1 MNTLLKK
8 RREGRTSYGTFS
20 QIKSVAAI
28 ENIACAGLDYVVIDA
43 EHAALGED
51 FIAGAVIA
59 ADAGGLCPLVRIPEI
74 SRRAVLHGL
83 DAGAQG
89 LIVPAVET
97 VEEVRTLV
105 RYAKFAPLGSRGY
118 APTRDGR
125 WGTDG
130 ISRQGPE
137 AYMDNSNRQTL
148 LLPQCET
155 LGCLEHIE
163 EIAAMDGVD
172 GIFVGPMDISIALGC
187 PLQVD
192 AAPVRSA
199 MRSVLEAC
207 HRSGKLAM
215 IYSNDAA
222 SAHRMAE
229 LGFDSVTV
237 GADIFLLLGAYEK
250 LAAELHEL

>member
-1 MNTLLKK
+1 MNRIQEKFLNKELSVGTFTQLASPVAVECL
-8 RREGRTSYGTFS
+8 GRT
-20 QIKSVAAI
+20 
-28 ENIACAGLDYVVIDA
+28 GLDYVLIDT
-43 EHAALGED
+43 EHTAVGIEFLTAA
-51 FIAGAVIA
+51 ITA
-59 ADAGGLCPLVRIPEI
+59 ADAAGIVPLVRINGI
-74 SRRAVLHGL
+74 ARDKVLQPL
-83 DAGAQG
+83 DYGAQG
-89 LIVPAVET
+89 LIIPAVET

-207 HRSGKLAM
+207 RRSGKLAM